1 MHKREP
7 WGNTAGAPLRAREA
21 GRARTGGGTR
31 TPAWSLLAVGTPHAQ
46 RWRPSP
52 SPYTP
57 LPLPRAAL
65 APPGQR
71 GRRLPR
77 AGRPPLDPR
86 RAKIPR
92 HRLCL
97 LSRCRSDRWAVGL
110 FLTLPAHTP
119 PGTQVPEIFECA
131 WLACIP
137 LPRTGYQCRTLN
149 STSKQRRP
157 SNRQR
162 YRKQVPLEV
171 DIATRKPAPMRR
183 PFLLSNSTLSH
194 DEGRMT
200 RRDNA
205 TQIP

>member
-1 MHKREP
+1 MRKREP
-7 WGNTAGAPLRAREA
+7 WGNAAGAPLRAREA

-57 LPLPRAAL
+57 LPLPRAAF

-110 FLTLPAHTP
+110 FHTLPAHTP
-119 PGTQVPEIFECA
+119 PGTQAPEIFECA
-131 WLACIP
+131 WLTCIP
-137 LPRTGYQCRTLN
+137 LRALDISAVQYC
-149 STSKQRRP
+149 STSNSGARAP
-157 SNRQR
+157 AR

-171 DIATRKPAPMRR
+171 DIATRNPAPMRR
-183 PFLLSNSTLSH
+183 PFLLSHSTLSH
-194 DEGRMT
+194 DEGRIT
-200 RRDNA
+200 RRDDA
-205 TQIP
+205 AQIP